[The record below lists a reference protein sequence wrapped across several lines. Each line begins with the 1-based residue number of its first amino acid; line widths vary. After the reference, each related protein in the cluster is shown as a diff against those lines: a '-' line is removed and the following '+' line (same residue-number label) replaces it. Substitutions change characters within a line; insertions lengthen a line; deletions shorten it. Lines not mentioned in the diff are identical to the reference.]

1 MTRTTLI
8 LFVAAVTGF
17 ASLLGSDRS
26 LGHAG
31 HYYSG
36 PVPTFKAQDVL
47 KAASIPP
54 LNTGGCA
61 GPNASA
67 LRPPGFSCSPPP
79 APAGPPDPPGP
90 LHGKVVAFTSAL
102 DLVPGNDGG
111 GDFIRGGIYVV
122 RADGAQPRKII
133 TYDTLRRSIV
143 AHTFQEPDDHPQ
155 ISPDGRRIVWTSS
168 RADESQGIF
177 EFEHINWDIY
187 VADINGTNVQ
197 RLTTS
202 SGLDTEPTWAPNGQ
216 IYWVSGTDPLFGEG
230 DLDIW
235 RMNADG
241 TGKQV
246 VVDTAA
252 PEFEPDV
259 SPDGQRISFTRD
271 LGGIALRGYEV
282 FNRFLATGSEIRL
295 TDNNEAD
302 HDPSWTQ
309 NGTRIFVSS
318 EEDNIKQPYGDTYR
332 LDSVTGEVKARTT
345 NFVLS
350 RGDPSVSPDQLAIAA
365 MEPLLPVS
373 RGPHVIDL
381 FDLDGRNL
389 GHVGG
394 PGLVDIHPNFGV
406 LSDSDGDA
414 TPDYLESGPV
424 GTPQVELPGTV
435 EAGKPFT
442 VRFAWEH
449 PESWRGMDAMELFLT
464 TKDQPI
470 AALRL
475 LIGSGKL
482 SAWDNTVG
490 GYGVARSPGGKGVLR
505 SGSLRLELKRSKV
518 IETSERTITTRLRLE
533 LAENLAGHKFGVQ
546 VQADDLD
553 GDHQGERIADATIRV
568 RR

>member
-1 MTRTTLI
+1 MRSLLLAAITTL
-8 LFVAAVTGF
+8 AM
-17 ASLLGSDRS
+17 LLGASSS
-26 LGHAG
+26 LGH
-31 HYYSG
+31 YSSG
-36 PVPTFKAQDVL
+36 PVPAFDAASVL

-54 LNTGGCA
+54 LNTGGCG
-61 GPNASA
+61 GPTASSF
-67 LRPPGFSCSPPP
+67 RPPGFPCSPPP

-133 TYDTLRRSIV
+133 TYDTLRRSVV

-155 ISPDGRRIVWTSS
+155 ISPDGRRIAWTSS
-168 RADESQGIF
+168 SADESQGVL
-177 EFEHINWDIY
+177 EFEHINWDVY
-187 VADINGTNVQ
+187 VADINGGNVQ

-202 SGLDTEPTWAPNGQ
+202 SGLDTEPTWGPDGR
-216 IYWVSGTDPLFGEG
+216 IYWVTGTDPLFGEG
-230 DLDIW
+230 NLDIW
-235 RMNADG
+235 RMNPDG
-241 TGKQV
+241 TGKQPV
-246 VVDTAA
+246 VTSASS
-252 PEFEPDV
+252 EFEPDV

-271 LGGIALRGYEV
+271 LGGLALRGYEV
-282 FNRFLATGSEIRL
+282 FTKLLATGAETRL

-302 HDPSWTQ
+302 HDPSWSM

-365 MEPLLPVS
+365 MEPLLPIS

-406 LSDSDGDA
+406 LADTDGDS
-414 TPDYLESGPV
+414 TPDYLESGSV
-424 GTPQVELPGTV
+424 GKPQVVAPGTV
-435 EAGKPFT
+435 RAGKSFT
-442 VRFAWEH
+442 VDFAWEH
-449 PESWRGMDAMELFLT
+449 PEAWRGMDAMELFLT
-464 TKDQPI
+464 TRGQPI
-470 AALRL
+470 AAVRL
-475 LIGSGKL
+475 LIGSHRL

-490 GYGVARSPGGKGVLR
+490 GYGAARRPGGKGVLR
-505 SGSLRLELKRSKV
+505 SGGLRVELKRSRV
-518 IETSERTITTRLRLE
+518 IETSQQTITARLSLE
-533 LAENLAGHKFGVQ
+533 LAKNLAGHAFGIQ
-546 VQADDLD
+546 VQADDVD
-553 GDHQGERIADATIRV
+553 GDHQGEKVTGQTIRV